1 MRKFSDP
8 IMWTHLLFVVNA
20 FLYAFSD
27 YGHIA
32 ILLFLNTIASTF
44 YHRSREKDKAWQ
56 GVDMFFCWITVLAIL
71 FTVYSLCSRVEIT
84 VLLLWLFGSLIVWH
98 EGDKHYEVL
107 HAIWHFLVFGG
118 NLIAWSFL
126 P

>member
-8 IMWTHLLFVVNA
+8 IMWTHILFVVNA
-20 FLYAFSD
+20 FLYAFSG
-27 YGHIA
+27 YTSIA
-32 ILLFLNTIASTF
+32 LLLFLNTIASTF

-56 GVDMFFCWITVLAIL
+56 SVDMFFCWATVLTIL
-71 FTVYSLCSRVEIT
+71 FSVYSLCNRVETI
-84 VLLLWLFGSLIVWH
+84 VLMLWLFGSLIVLH
-98 EGDKHYEVL
+98 ECERHYAAL
-107 HAIWHFLVFGG
+107 HSVWHFLVFGG